1 MSMVSMQPSPTLN
14 AAPDADRAANQS
26 RKWHR
31 LSRQPYF
38 WIGSITLL
46 GLVLFCFLGPYLFAH
61 GVGYIDVPRQ
71 FQPPSLR
78 FPLGTNALG
87 QNELAQVMVGGR
99 LPIVAGFATALIASA
114 IGVIAGL
121 AAGFSGA
128 SMDNALMRLTDMVFG
143 VPQVVPVLFFEA
155 ILGASAETLVLT
167 VALTAWPTT
176 ARLVRSRVLRERGL
190 PYVEAARAAGASG
203 LTVLVRHVLPNIMD
217 TIVGSVATQF
227 GNGVLIIA
235 ITTFVGLEL
244 PPPFDW
250 AGQIG
255 AYGVEFLFSGYW
267 WLFVPAGVAFSLL
280 LLSVYF
286 LGEAVR
292 TAFNPQSAGRP

>member
-1 MSMVSMQPSPTLN
+1 MSMVSMQPSPTLS

-155 ILGASAETLVLT
+155 ILGASAGCRTSRRRGQP
-167 VALTAWPTT
+167 ARPASRCSSAMCCPTSWT
-176 ARLVRSRVLRERGL
+176 RSSAPSRR
-190 PYVEAARAAGASG
+190 S
-203 LTVLVRHVLPNIMD
+203 
-217 TIVGSVATQF
+217 SAT
-227 GNGVLIIA
+227 GC
-235 ITTFVGLEL
+235 
-244 PPPFDW
+244 
-250 AGQIG
+250 
-255 AYGVEFLFSGYW
+255 
-267 WLFVPAGVAFSLL
+267 
-280 LLSVYF
+280 
-286 LGEAVR
+286 
-292 TAFNPQSAGRP
+292 